1 MNGDHPGESRDDR
14 RRSMITLKRA
24 FRNILRNRFR
34 TLLVGVVLALCVAV
48 FVSVLAGVDA
58 SEAATAAMLAEYAE
72 AAEATLE
79 QTEQSMTQIMVMSG
93 RGPFSGDSEEPMD
106 EDIVAEVEA
115 MDDVAAVVPAVTQG
129 FGEPESGEEFHTGGG
144 PGGGPGGPSVTF
156 VRGADY
162 MVYGVPLDP
171 DLDEEYHVL
180 PVSIAEGRSLEEG
193 EDSAVL
199 ISSELTDYFGAGVGD
214 TIDIDGTSFDVVG
227 VYTSTMMQNQ
237 VYMSLDAAQ
246 DLLDMEGE
254 LSSLM
259 VYADSVSAVDDVAA
273 EIESA
278 YPDFM
283 VMAMADMQGGSGDF
297 IQRQQEYITGTIDS
311 NLASIQSLGIGTIAA
326 TGVVSVLLIFGL
338 MFYTVRER
346 TKEIGTLKALGF
358 SNSDVMKQFMYE
370 GSYIGLIGGAVGL
383 GIAALAASGFA
394 SLILDPG
401 GTLGTSVSVGLTL
414 SATLLGL
421 GVAVIAGAL
430 GSLYPSWRASRV
442 SPMEALKHE

>member
-1 MNGDHPGESRDDR
+1 
-14 RRSMITLKRA
+14 MITLRRA

-58 SEAATAAMLAEYAE
+58 SEAATAEMLEEYGE

-93 RGPFSGDSEEPMD
+93 RGPFSGDSDEPMD
-106 EDIVAEVEA
+106 EDIVAEVSA
-115 MDDVAAVVPAVTQG
+115 MDDVAAVVHVVSQG
-129 FGEPESGEEFHTGGG
+129 FGEPESAAEFHIEGE
-144 PGGGPGGPSVTF
+144 PGGGPGGPGGPSVSF
-156 VRGADY
+156 RGADY

-180 PVSIAEGRSLEEG
+180 PVSIVEGRTLEEG

-199 ISSELTDYFGAGVGD
+199 ISSELTEYFGAGVGD
-214 TIDIDGTSFDVVG
+214 TIDIDGTSFEVVG
-227 VYTSTMMQNQ
+227 VYTSTMMPNQ

-273 EIESA
+273 ELESA
-278 YPDFM
+278 YPDYM
-283 VMAMADMQGGSGDF
+283 VMAMADMQSGFGDF
-297 IQRQQEYITGTIDS
+297 IQREQEYIISTIDS

-326 TGVVSVLLIFGL
+326 TGVISVLLIFGL

-383 GIAALAASGFA
+383 GIAALAASAFA

-401 GTLGTSVSVGLTL
+401 GTLGTSVSVSITL
-414 SATLLGL
+414 FTMLLGL
-421 GVAVIAGAL
+421 GVAVVAGAL

-442 SPMEALKHE
+442 SPMEALRRE

>member
-1 MNGDHPGESRDDR
+1 
-14 RRSMITLKRA
+14 MITLKRA

-58 SEAATAAMLAEYAE
+58 SEAATAEMLEECGE

-79 QTEQSMTQIMVMSG
+79 QTEQSMTQIMVMPSMG
-93 RGPFSGDSEEPMD
+93 FPSGDSAEPMD
-106 EDIVAEVEA
+106 EDIVDEISA
-115 MDDVAAVVPAVTQG
+115 MDDVAAVVPVVTQG
-129 FGEPESGEEFHTGGG
+129 FGESEQGQEPGMGGGRPDGG
-144 PGGGPGGPSVTF
+144 PGGGMGGPF
-156 VRGADY
+156 GRGAEY
-162 MVYGVPLDP
+162 MVYGVSLDP

-180 PVSIAEGRSLEEG
+180 PVSIIDGRSLEEG
-193 EDSAVL
+193 EDSEVL
-199 ISSELTDYFGAGVGD
+199 ISSELTDYIGAGVGD
-214 TIDIDGTSFDVVG
+214 TIDIDGTSFEVVG

-254 LSSLM
+254 LSNLT

-273 EIESA
+273 EIESE
-278 YPDFM
+278 YPDYM
-283 VMAMADMQGGSGDF
+283 VMAMADMQAGFGDV
-297 IQRQQEYITGTIDS
+297 IQRQQEYIIGSIDS
-311 NLASIQSLGIGTIAA
+311 NLASIQSLGIGTIVA

-394 SLILDPG
+394 SLILDPS
-401 GTLGTSVSVGLTL
+401 GTLGTSVSVGITV
-414 SATLLGL
+414 SSTLLGL

-442 SPMEALKHE
+442 SPMEALKRE